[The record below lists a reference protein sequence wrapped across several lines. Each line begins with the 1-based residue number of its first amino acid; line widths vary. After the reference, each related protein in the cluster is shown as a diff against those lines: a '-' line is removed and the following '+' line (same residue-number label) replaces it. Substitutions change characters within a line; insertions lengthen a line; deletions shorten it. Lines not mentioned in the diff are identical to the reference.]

1 MTRVKD
7 PVSSFSYHVSIKK
20 HDILD
25 FSSRLVFRT
34 AGTQRVALNTQ
45 IWGGM
50 SVEQCSEKVNIFAWY
65 VPLISN
71 SDVVEYKDISTRYIN
86 R

>member
-1 MTRVKD
+1 MIKAKD
-7 PVSSFSYHVSIKK
+7 LVSFPQLRIVMKEIY
-20 HDILD
+20 LD

-50 SVEQCSEKVNIFAWY
+50 SVEQCTKKVKLY
-65 VPLISN
+65 M
-71 SDVVEYKDISTRYIN
+71 
-86 R
+86 

>member
-1 MTRVKD
+1 MYGN
-7 PVSSFSYHVSIKK
+7 SFWALTDKND
-20 HDILD
+20 DILD

-50 SVEQCSEKVNIFAWY
+50 SVEQCTKKVNI
-65 VPLISN
+65 LISTI
-71 SDVVEYKDISTRYIN
+71 D
-86 R
+86 

>member
-1 MTRVKD
+1 MNDKGEGSGQFFPIGCID
-7 PVSSFSYHVSIKK
+7 KND
-20 HDILD
+20 DILD

-50 SVEQCSEKVNIFAWY
+50 SVEQCTKKVNI
-65 VPLISN
+65 LM
-71 SDVVEYKDISTRYIN
+71 
-86 R
+86 

>member
-1 MTRVKD
+1 MNDKGEG
-7 PVSSFSYHVSIKK
+7 SGQFIFLSYIDKK

-50 SVEQCSEKVNIFAWY
+50 SVEQCTKKVKLY
-65 VPLISN
+65 M
-71 SDVVEYKDISTRYIN
+71 
-86 R
+86 

>member
-7 PVSSFSYHVSIKK
+7 LVSFFLSIFGCINEND
-20 HDILD
+20 DILD

-50 SVEQCSEKVNIFAWY
+50 SVEQCTKKVNI
-65 VPLISN
+65 LM
-71 SDVVEYKDISTRYIN
+71 
-86 R
+86 

>member
-7 PVSSFSYHVSIKK
+7 LVSFFLSVVSLKND
-20 HDILD
+20 DILD

-50 SVEQCSEKVNIFAWY
+50 SVEQCTKKVTI
-65 VPLISN
+65 LM
-71 SDVVEYKDISTRYIN
+71 
-86 R
+86 